1 MLYNVSYRFKT
12 YSALILCRFVGSVLL
27 NRNIYGKKKTPC
39 KVPGFSC
46 YQKVLFCSQ
55 KCVLCSHYTSFCFF
69 CLWFF
74 VFKKTIFTAYF
85 IKAKDSFIGRVKRK
99 AVHSP
104 ALYPL
109 NIPCILCP
117 LHFYDMSNIVVIVP
131 AQVDAKFCLK
141 IFKYSISLK
150 YTACIYNYL
159 CLLFFG

>member
-12 YSALILCRFVGSVLL
+12 YSALILCRFVLYVLL
-27 NRNIYGKKKTPC
+27 NRNVYGKKKTPC
-39 KVPGFSC
+39 KITGGSC
-46 YQKVLFCSQ
+46 SQKDLFCSQ
-55 KCVLCSHYTSFCFF
+55 KYRLCSHYMSFCFF

-85 IKAKDSFIGRVKRK
+85 IKAKANFIGSVKRK

-117 LHFYDMSNIVVIVP
+117 LHFYYMPDIVVILP
-131 AQVDAKFCLK
+131 AQVDAKLCFK

-150 YTACIYNYL
+150 YPACIDNYL
-159 CLLFFG
+159 CLLVFG

>member
-12 YSALILCRFVGSVLL
+12 YSALILCRFVLYVLL
-27 NRNIYGKKKTPC
+27 NRNVYGKKKTPC
-39 KVPGFSC
+39 KITGGSC
-46 YQKVLFCSQ
+46 SQKDLFCSQ
-55 KCVLCSHYTSFCFF
+55 KYRLCSHYMSFCFF

-85 IKAKDSFIGRVKRK
+85 IKAKANFIGSVKRK

-117 LHFYDMSNIVVIVP
+117 LHFYYMPDIVVIVP
-131 AQVDAKFCLK
+131 AQVDAKLCFK
-141 IFKYSISLK
+141 IFKYSIPLK
-150 YTACIYNYL
+150 YPACIDNYL
-159 CLLFFG
+159 CLLVFG